1 MAAKKIVNPVV
12 AIVGAT
18 GAVGVELLQCLEQR
32 KFPLKELKL
41 FASAR
46 SAGKTMKFRGK
57 DLPRAGARP
66 RRSFAGVDIGLFSAG
81 SGTSKKFAPAA
92 VKAGTVIVDNSS
104 AFRMDAGV
112 PLVVPEINGDAISTH
127 KGIIANPNCS
137 AIISITP
144 LWPVHR
150 KNRIKRM
157 IISTYQAA
165 SGAGAAAME
174 ELRESTRA
182 YLDGRKFEHK
192 VLPHPYA
199 FNAFSHNTKIDPA
212 TGHNEE
218 ETKVINETR
227 KIFGDPN
234 IAIGITCVR
243 IPVLRAHCVS
253 VTFECEKPIT
263 PEEVRAIISK
273 APGVPRRRRSGAQLL
288 PDARRRVGQGR
299 DPGRPHPA
307 RPQRFDGPLDLDLL
321 GRRSAP
327 EGRGAERRADRR
339 EAVGVRRRA
348 CLHWRS
354 QSVRSDRNGKRT
366 HDAERR
372 QEETA
377 VDSQGAQGAEARQEG
392 GAPGVRRTAPS
403 VTA

>member
-1 MAAKKIVNPVV
+1 MAAKKPSKKLSNPVV
-12 AIVGAT
+12 AVVGAT
-18 GAVGVELLQCLEQR
+18 GAVGIELIHCLEQR
-32 KFPLKELKL
+32 KFPLAELRL

-46 SAGKTMKFRGK
+46 SAGKTLKFRGK
-57 DLPRAGARP
+57 KLKVQELTEDG
-66 RRSFAGVDIGLFSAG
+66 FDGVEIGLFSAG
-81 SGTSKKFAPAA
+81 SSTTKRFAKAA
-92 VKAGTVIVDNSS
+92 VAAGTIIIDNSS
-104 AFRMDAGV
+104 AYRMDPQV
-112 PLVVPEINGDAISTH
+112 PLVVPEINPQMIKKH

-144 LWPVHR
+144 LWPIHK

-182 YLDGRKFEHK
+182 YLEGRKFQHK

-227 KIFGDPN
+227 KIFGDPD

-253 VTFECEKPIT
+253 VTFECEKPIS
-263 PEEVRAIISK
+263 PEEVRKILSK
-273 APGVPRRRRSGAQLL
+273 APGVKVV
-288 PDARRRVGQGR
+288 D
-299 DPGRPHPA
+299 
-307 RPQRFDGPLDLDLL
+307 
-321 GRRSAP
+321 
-327 EGRGAERRADRR
+327 
-339 EAVGVRRRA
+339 
-348 CLHWRS
+348 
-354 QSVRSDRNGKRT
+354 
-366 HDAERR
+366 DAERNYFPMPVDASGQDDILVGR
-372 QEETA
+372 IRRDLSDSTGRSISIFSAGDQLLKGAALNA
-377 VDSQGAQGAEARQEG
+377 VQIAEKLLE
-392 GAPGVRRTAPS
+392 
-403 VTA
+403 

>member
-46 SAGKTMKFRGK
+46 SAGKTMRFRGHE
-57 DLPRAGARP
+57 LPVQELTEG
-66 RRSFAGVDIGLFSAG
+66 SFAGVDIALFSAG

-112 PLVVPEINGDAISTH
+112 PLVVPEINGDAILTH

-150 KNRIKRM
+150 RNRIKRLV
-157 IISTYQAA
+157 ISTYQAA

-253 VTFECEKPIT
+253 ITFECEKPIT
-263 PEEVRAIISK
+263 PEEVREIIAK
-273 APGVPRRRRSGAQLL
+273 APGCRVVDDQERNYFPMPVDASGKDEILVGRIRRDLSDSTGRSISIFSAGDQLL
-288 PDARRRVGQGR
+288 KGAALNAVQIAEG
-299 DPGRPHPA
+299 
-307 RPQRFDGPLDLDLL
+307 LL
-321 GRRSAP
+321 A
-327 EGRGAERRADRR
+327 
-339 EAVGVRRRA
+339 
-348 CLHWRS
+348 
-354 QSVRSDRNGKRT
+354 
-366 HDAERR
+366 
-372 QEETA
+372 
-377 VDSQGAQGAEARQEG
+377 
-392 GAPGVRRTAPS
+392 
-403 VTA
+403 

>member
-1 MAAKKIVNPVV
+1 MSAKKISNPVV

-46 SAGKTMKFRGK
+46 SAGKTMKFQGH
-57 DLPRAGARP
+57 DLRVQELGED
-66 RRSFAGVDIGLFSAG
+66 SFAGVDIGLFSAG
-81 SGTSKKFAPAA
+81 SSTSKKFAPIA
-92 VKAGTVIVDNSS
+92 VKAGTVVVDNSS
-104 AFRMDAGV
+104 AFRMDADV
-112 PLVVPEINGDAISTH
+112 PLVVPEINGEAIATH

-182 YLDGRKFEHK
+182 YLEGRKFEHK

-212 TGHNEE
+212 TAHNEE

-227 KIFGDPN
+227 KIFGDPS

-243 IPVLRAHCVS
+243 IPVLRAHCMS

-273 APGVPRRRRSGAQLL
+273 APGCRVVDDTERNYFPMPVDASGKDEILVGRIRRDLSDSTGRSISIFSAGDQLL
-288 PDARRRVGQGR
+288 KGAALNAVQI
-299 DPGRPHPA
+299 
-307 RPQRFDGPLDLDLL
+307 
-321 GRRSAP
+321 
-327 EGRGAERRADRR
+327 AERLLA
-339 EAVGVRRRA
+339 
-348 CLHWRS
+348 
-354 QSVRSDRNGKRT
+354 
-366 HDAERR
+366 
-372 QEETA
+372 
-377 VDSQGAQGAEARQEG
+377 
-392 GAPGVRRTAPS
+392 
-403 VTA
+403 